1 MKRTLDKKKIAR
13 NVANALAAVPIDN
26 KQERDAIRA
35 KLRRKYTDLK
45 PLKLDMNAKDRR
57 RFEELGELIDRLEAW
72 RRVQPKPGYNPAVL
86 LLFGRGLRPECSFFL
101 PTLEQSRS

>member
-1 MKRTLDKKKIAR
+1 VINGNREQLAGPFLLPATFRIAPTKTMKRTLDKKKIAR

-57 RFEELGELIDRLEAW
+57 RFEELGELIDRLEACET
-72 RRVQPKPGYNPAVL
+72 
-86 LLFGRGLRPECSFFL
+86 RPTETRL
-101 PTLEQSRS
+101 